1 METKFVLGGANRSGG
16 FQVILCREAEEGLK
30 GTYKVK
36 GGGAIFMGELTTQ
49 VFYQNYVPMSSFFG
63 VNRVL

>member
-1 METKFVLGGANRSGG
+1 M
-16 FQVILCREAEEGLK
+16 LCREAEEGLK

-36 GGGAIFMGELTTQ
+36 GGGAIFMGEWTTQ
-49 VFYQNYVPMSSFFG
+49 VFYQNYVPMSGFFG